1 MVALEFPRMGRPRL
15 HDEATAASLLDA
27 AEALLQAEGLEA
39 LTVRRVAKATGTSTR
54 AIYSSLGSKEAL
66 VATLGTRAF
75 ELLDAQVT
83 AVPLTDDPAADLVN
97 VAIRGFRAWAL
108 SHPALF
114 RVGFGHR
121 VEIPTEVSASFQP
134 SADQALTGL
143 IALIERMQQADLL
156 GGRSVQQVTPQFA
169 ALCEGLALLDLRCDF
184 PEGAS
189 LSLWRDALSALV
201 AGWQRT
207 A

>member
-1 MVALEFPRMGRPRL
+1 MGRPRL

-66 VATLGTRAF
+66 VANLGTRAF
-75 ELLDAQVT
+75 ELLDAQVR
-83 AVPLTDDPAADLVN
+83 AVPLTDDPTADLVN

-108 SHPALF
+108 SHPAFF
-114 RVGFGHR
+114 RVGFEHR

-156 GGRSVQQVTPQFA
+156 GGRSVQQATRQFA

-184 PEGAS
+184 PERAS
-189 LSLWRDALSALV
+189 LSLWTDALNALV

-207 A
+207 P